1 MHIMVYYS
9 AIKKKAVNP
18 AIYMANDLGG
28 HKLSK

>member
-9 AIKKKAVNP
+9 AIKKAGNP